1 MIDKILLNQL
11 VNAGVTAPADNIP
24 SIYKVG
30 CGLDSEST
38 TISHTETKGKKKQHT
53 ITVIDNC
60 FCYSWQ
66 YSFSPNHAE
75 IVRTKAAITSVLHD
89 IVDTVKA
96 ANKATESEAI
106 YIIWCANLAHEW
118 AFIKNEICNDFEIT
132 KCFAKSPRDV
142 LYVQLENCVEF
153 RECIGLFG
161 HSLKDIAKNWCSADN
176 QKLSGDDFNYSKVRT
191 WFTPLDSETE
201 VPYMKHD
208 VTVLSEMH
216 LKVIAA
222 YTQANGVCRLPY
234 TSSGFVRM
242 ALKDS
247 IRNDEDLTS
256 LREIWNERHKKKIET
271 NIEYLNKVNER
282 CVINPLQ
289 WHICR
294 DFSYSGGLCG
304 SNIKLAG
311 KILNDVVCADL
322 TSDYPA
328 QLSQQLFPYG
338 SLQEVKAENL
348 NDVKNYLLEKHIPF
362 FAVLKIKYMKAKTQ
376 HATFSEHKIIN
387 AKSDIMDYHG
397 KPKDMIIYN
406 GKVYSG
412 KNLIV
417 CWNDVDIKAYS
428 EIYNIKAGV
437 LTIWKFD
444 KYKRLPK
451 WFLTTLWN
459 GYRKKAELKNSGI
472 KSGVVYED
480 AKRIPNSMYGV
491 LATRIND
498 SYDTIDVDHNFKVG
512 KEKQFD
518 QLRKDF
524 WLNPYVAFWCTSYAR
539 SILMHFLSRFP
550 DVIVQYDT
558 DSLYYLKDKGESLE
572 KALHEYNHNV
582 AVKNHRIFRYDENP
596 LIFETL
602 GQWDFDDV
610 YPKFLAMGA
619 KKYIKQDVTGGIHTV
634 VAGLPKS
641 AIPKEIQDRGIH
653 EPFNYYNPLIQW
665 VQNNHIGIIIKHV
678 FANKFA
684 SVYNDRTDREYISI
698 IDHLGNHCLQDV
710 LSYHAIIPIDF
721 TLSMARDYMEHIL
734 KGR

>member
-271 NIEYLNKVNER
+271 NIEYLKKVNER

-710 LSYHAIIPIDF
+710 SSYHAIIPIDF
-721 TLSMARDYMEHIL
+721 TLSMARD
-734 KGR
+734 